1 MLRSFQSLLLLLVS
15 GATALASAADAP
27 ALKQGDKI
35 VFLGDSIT
43 AGASGPTG
51 FITLI
56 KKALD
61 EKHKDWKIET
71 VNAGVSGNEIN
82 NLQARVEKD
91 VIAKKPNL
99 VFIYIGI
106 NDVWHHPQ
114 PDKEKFE
121 AGLKE
126 IIGKMT
132 AINARVILC
141 TPSVIGEKTGGA
153 NPKDKH
159 LDELSDVSRK
169 VAKDLSLSV
178 CDLRVAFVDSLK
190 EKNKDNKDKG
200 VLTGDGVH
208 LNAEGNKLVA
218 EQMLKALG
226 Q

>member
-1 MLRSFQSLLLLLVS
+1 MPSMKIRLLLLVLS
-15 GATALASAADAP
+15 CTVHALFAADAP

-43 AGASGPTG
+43 AGASGATG

-82 NLQARVEKD
+82 NLQARVDKD
-91 VIAKKPNL
+91 VIAKKPSI

-106 NDVWHHPQ
+106 NDVWHHDK
-114 PDKEKFE
+114 PDLVKFE

-178 CDLRVAFVDSLK
+178 CDLRTAFVDDLK

-218 EQMLKALG
+218 EQMLKLLG
-226 Q
+226 E